1 MKNYE
6 ITKYRERK
14 RERDEARGIFLILI
28 ATKEYNSTEKINLK
42 IN

>member
-28 ATKEYNSTEKINLK
+28 ATKEYIQRRK
-42 IN
+42 